1 MSTPSELPTELP
13 SLQDLERH
21 PYLTPDGSVS
31 DDFLV
36 GKVGIYAIF
45 DEQET
50 LQFVGYS
57 RNVSVSLRQ
66 HLIRKPEDCYS
77 FKVETIARPSR
88 QVLEDIRQHWLQEN
102 GMVPPGNGE
111 AEAEWTQPIDV
122 KPLMTDEER
131 NGLAEA
137 LDEGKKTKCIKQV
150 ARRIQGNLLERLA
163 ARGVTESFRFNPKLK
178 EQGLL
183 ELK

>member
-1 MSTPSELPTELP
+1 MSTAAELP
-13 SLQDLERH
+13 SFQSLKLY
-21 PYLTPDGSVS
+21 PYLTDEGNVA
-31 DDFLV
+31 DEFLV

-45 DEQET
+45 NQDTQ

-66 HLIRKPEDCYS
+66 HLIRQPEQCYS
-77 FKVETIARPSR
+77 FKVETIDRPSR
-88 QVLEDIRQHWLQEN
+88 TLLEDIRQKWLAEN
-102 GMVPPGNGE
+102 GAVPPGNGE
-111 AEAEWTQPIDV
+111 VEAQWTEPIDV
-122 KPLMTDEER
+122 KPLMTESER
-131 NGLAEA
+131 SAFEEA

-150 ARRIQGNLLERLA
+150 ARRVQATVLERLA
-163 ARGVTESFRFNPKLK
+163 ARGVQESFRFNPKLK

>member
-1 MSTPSELPTELP
+1 MSTAAELP
-13 SLQDLERH
+13 SLQSLKPY
-21 PYLTPDGSVS
+21 PYLTDEGNVA
-31 DDFLV
+31 DEFLL

-45 DEQET
+45 DQDET

-66 HLIRKPEDCYS
+66 HLIRQPEHCYS
-77 FKVETIARPSR
+77 FKVETIDRPSR
-88 QVLEDIRQHWLQEN
+88 TLLEDIRQQWLAEN
-102 GMVPPGNGE
+102 GTVPPGNGE
-111 AEAEWTQPIDV
+111 AEAQWTQPIDV
-122 KPLMTDEER
+122 KPLMTDAER
-131 NGLAEA
+131 SAFEEA

-150 ARRIQGNLLERLA
+150 ARRVQATVLERLA
-163 ARGVTESFRFNPKLK
+163 ARGVMESFRFNPKLK